1 MTAMRTMGLTPVLPP
16 DANVTETP
24 CGYSVRLP
32 VNGFARDE
40 LEVEVSDH
48 MVTVRGDQKR
58 TGANDDPFMLH
69 ERLEESFA
77 LPTDADSSALTA
89 NYAHG
94 ALVLRVPRSPH
105 VSLTPRRVQIESR
118 WSVNPDAS
126 GV

>member
-1 MTAMRTMGLTPVLPP
+1 MTSLLETPTQK
-16 DANVTETP
+16 DSATQTITETP

-32 VNGFARDE
+32 VKGFARDE

-58 TGANDDPFMLH
+58 TGPNDGLFVLH

-77 LPTDADSSALTA
+77 LPTDADSSGLTA
-89 NYAHG
+89 NYSQG

-105 VSLTPRRVQIESR
+105 MSLTPRRVQIDSR
-118 WSVNPDAS
+118 WS
-126 GV
+126 